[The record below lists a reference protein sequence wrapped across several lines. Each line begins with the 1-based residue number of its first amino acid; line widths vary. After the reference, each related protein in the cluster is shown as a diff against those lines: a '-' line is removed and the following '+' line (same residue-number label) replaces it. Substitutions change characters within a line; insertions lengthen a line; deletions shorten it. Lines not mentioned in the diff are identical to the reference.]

1 MCSVDVNDFLCACPK
16 GYSGESCSIV
26 LEDVDK
32 TKVLP
37 PFIIDKYKPKCNN
50 PMGYCSNITDFTPEW
65 VVKANAMCDI
75 APETCQLDMGVT
87 GSLITGVEAPAGHLI
102 KQKAGT
108 SAYYQMKL
116 ANTTTSGLCKEA
128 TLVNAEVEGAT
139 GQTTIK
145 YTSTCI
151 LSDGAIDII
160 IAVYAEED
168 VVYKG
173 IKVQIAMANGTNFS
187 APGTAKVSPKADK
200 SSVYDGVDLIK
211 GEFIIFK
218 K

>member
-1 MCSVDVNDFLCACPK
+1 MCGD
-16 GYSGESCSIV
+16 
-26 LEDVDK
+26 LE
-32 TKVLP
+32 
-37 PFIIDKYKPKCNN
+37 
-50 PMGYCSNITDFTPEW
+50 MWMPEW
-65 VVKANAMCDI
+65 KVKASQTCLDIPGKCDV
-75 APETCQLDMGVT
+75 DMGVT
-87 GSLITGVEAPAGHLI
+87 GSLMTGVEAPAGHLI

-108 SAYYQMKL
+108 AAYYKILL
-116 ANTTTSGLCKEA
+116 ANNTTSGLCKNA
-128 TLVNAEVEGAT
+128 TVVNAEVEGAT

-151 LSDGAIDII
+151 VMGGLIEIVV
-160 IAVYAEED
+160 AVQAEED
-168 VVYKG
+168 LVYKG

-187 APGTAKVSPKADK
+187 TPGTAKVSPKADK